1 MTLHDFKEKYCR
13 KDPEG
18 LYRGKWFIK
27 DGDCVKYTDLETDV
41 LLFLNAEKAKWK
53 KELVK
58 MVIGM
63 KVLAQSNFDFAF
75 NTALEAVKEKIT
87 SG

>member
-27 DGDCVKYTDLETDV
+27 DGDCVKYTNLESDV
-41 LLFLNAEKAKWK
+41 LTLLLSEEAKWK
-53 KELVK
+53 EEISGRIGFLRQWLNEKSADRLVTNEDIEEWLGLK
-58 MVIGM
+58 
-63 KVLAQSNFDFAF
+63 
-75 NTALEAVKEKIT
+75 
-87 SG
+87 